1 LGTVGFY
8 KSQFNRK
15 LSPIKLV
22 LMKKKEQLTFEDWLG
37 FVERTKESILNN
49 PSEYLGAELPSA
61 DVIKIT
67 MEIIFKEFTSR
78 ALMHFSAPKHHFSK
92 GE

>member
-1 LGTVGFY
+1 MGTVGFY

-22 LMKKKEQLTFEDWLG
+22 LMKKKEQLDFEDWLR
-37 FVERTKESILNN
+37 FVEKTKESILNN
-49 PSEYLGAELPSA
+49 PTEYLGAELPA
-61 DVIKIT
+61 NEIIKIT

-78 ALMHFSAPKHHFSK
+78 ALMHFSAPRHH
-92 GE
+92 